1 MVKKEKRGKNHT
13 QQIRETYCTASSLL
27 YPGLNGGSGNY
38 KIAGLALGHSSR
50 IEGKVAPWH

>member
-27 YPGLNGGSGNY
+27 YPGLNGGSGDY
-38 KIAGLALGHSSR
+38 SIAGLAWGRSCR
-50 IEGKVAPWH
+50 NEGKVAPWQ